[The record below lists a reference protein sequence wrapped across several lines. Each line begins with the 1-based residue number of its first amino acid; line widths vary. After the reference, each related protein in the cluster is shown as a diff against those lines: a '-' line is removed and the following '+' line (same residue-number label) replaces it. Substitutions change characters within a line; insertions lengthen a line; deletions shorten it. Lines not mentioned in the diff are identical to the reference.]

1 MPNNNEKTAKDKLE
15 LAFDNFALLKSTLN
29 NFSNEELLSMS
40 CSIRNNIKNDSCISL
55 ECKNNKEIAGLRKS
69 LLDKINTLQKIYLKI

>member
-29 NFSNEELLSMS
+29 NFSNE
-40 CSIRNNIKNDSCISL
+40 
-55 ECKNNKEIAGLRKS
+55 
-69 LLDKINTLQKIYLKI
+69 